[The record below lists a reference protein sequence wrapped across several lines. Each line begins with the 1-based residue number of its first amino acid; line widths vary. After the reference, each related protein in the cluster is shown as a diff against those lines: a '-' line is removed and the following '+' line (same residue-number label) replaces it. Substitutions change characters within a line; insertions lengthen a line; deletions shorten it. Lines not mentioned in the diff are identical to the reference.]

1 MMIQIELWALLTALA
16 GMAVTLLLWGVGIAK
31 FILAQMD
38 KRLDERAAA
47 QEKSRDKEEK
57 HRGEQLASIEKQ
69 LSNQDAAREAGKK
82 HWDDQ
87 FADIDK
93 QLSDHRERIGRL
105 EATAENSPTHDDLS
119 DLHDRINGISEG
131 VSTLSGEFKGAKHTL
146 DLIHEFLF
154 NGGKVR

>member
-57 HRGEQLASIEKQ
+57 HRGEQLMGIENQ
-69 LSNQDAAREAGKK
+69 LTQQEAAREAGTR
-82 HWDDQ
+82 HWDSKFSEFDR
-87 FADIDK
+87 
-93 QLSDHRERIGRL
+93 QLSDHRERLGRL
-105 EATAENSPTHDDLS
+105 EAAAEASPTHEHLA
-119 DLHDRINGISEG
+119 DLHERMNGIADD
-131 VSTLSGEFKGAKHTL
+131 VSSLSGEFKGAKHTL
-146 DLIHEFLF
+146 DLIHAFLI
-154 NGGKVR
+154 NGGKA